1 MDQKWPEIVVYAKSC
16 LIFFSQEDVNV
27 SDEEEASKKLNA
39 ASDKDSVSGDTN
51 VDENQDVSDY
61 YYLFLSNN

>member
-1 MDQKWPEIVVYAKSC
+1 MISH
-16 LIFFSQEDVNV
+16 FFSQEDVNV